1 MQLTIVQKILLCLV
15 LLLMLSSH
23 GESLSKDSHES
34 MAILLDGARLEI
46 RDGVTLLYVNGSYYE
61 MGYQHGFLLRDQVHA
76 NMRAFLNYID
86 EISSYDTMIELWNAT
101 APHVPTCYIEEMQ
114 GIADGA
120 GIPFETVAACYMTIL
135 YMDMQCFTYAAWS
148 NATRDGKLYHVR
160 SLDFPLR
167 IDDPVTGT
175 YIQEHSMLIV
185 RNPHNGYKSLLPSIA
200 GGINFYQGINEKQI
214 SIGVEVCWSSDQ
226 TLEGIPV
233 KFKMQT
239 VLDTA
244 ETIEEAIHILTTN
257 NTLGWN
263 FIVSDAKTSI
273 AYAIEITAH
282 RSYVGSWDDPVEN
295 TSPFWEIE
303 NVVRRT
309 NFFID
314 PELASTQRDSYD
326 TSGIHG
332 LIRGLVKG
340 EPFFSL
346 WRKYKAMSEEI
357 EKNWGTIDL
366 DSGVSLM
373 RKVYTGKTD
382 IFMFFLVHCNKQSI
396 LCDFQQWGVCPE
408 TGDFLI
414 SFADAK
420 RFSHETDLHSFN
432 IYDLFEN

>member
-1 MQLTIVQKILLCLV
+1 M
-15 LLLMLSSH
+15 MLSSH
-23 GESLSKDSHES
+23 GVSLSKDSHIPAS
-34 MAILLDGARLEI
+34 GLLDGAGLE
-46 RDGVTLLYVNGSYYE
+46 RQDGVTLLYVNGSYYD
-61 MGYQHGFLLRDQVHA
+61 MGYQHGFLLRDEVLA
-76 NMRAFLNYID
+76 NMRAFLKYID
-86 EISSYDTMIELWNAT
+86 EISSYDTMIEIWHVIE
-101 APHVPTCYIEEMQ
+101 PYVPTCHIEEMQ

-175 YIQEHSMLIV
+175 YIQEHSILIV
-185 RNPHNGYKSLLPSIA
+185 RNPEDGYKSLLPSIA

-214 SIGVEVCWSSDQ
+214 AIGVEVCWSSDQ

-233 KFKMQT
+233 QFKMQT

-244 ETIEEAIHILTTN
+244 ETIEEAIHILTMN

-263 FIVSDAKTSI
+263 FIVSDAKTTN
-273 AYAIEITAH
+273 AYALEITARH
-282 RSYVGSWDDPVEN
+282 NYVGSWDNSTEGRY
-295 TSPFWEIE
+295 PFWKIE
-303 NVVRRT
+303 DVVRRT
-309 NFFID
+309 NFFIE
-314 PELASTQRDSYD
+314 PKLASTQRDRYD
-326 TSGIHG
+326 PSGIHG
-332 LIRGLVKG
+332 LIGNLLKG
-340 EPFFSL
+340 EPFFTL

-357 EKNWGTIDL
+357 EKNWGSIDL

-382 IFMFFLVHCNKQSI
+382 IVMFFLVRGNKQTI

-408 TGDFLI
+408 TGDFVI
-414 SFADAK
+414 SFADAEK
-420 RFSHETDLHSFN
+420 FSHESDLHYFN
-432 IYDLFEN
+432 IYDLFGIERA